1 MRISQESHL
10 ETEAIAKKLTDRVG
24 KTLVKAGALTE
35 ESASK
40 LQHLVGSVTEYA
52 MKDPTTP
59 VAQPEQTA
67 AERELAAKRAI
78 ESLKE
83 DQGMQCRAT
92 WVKLGGDRVS
102 LCDELYAL
110 W

>member
-1 MRISQESHL
+1 MNTRISQESQL
-10 ETEAIAKKLTDRVG
+10 ETETIARKLTDRVG

-40 LQHLVGSVTEYA
+40 LQTLVGSVTEYA
-52 MKDPTTP
+52 MKQPTTP

-67 AERELAAKRAI
+67 ADRELAAKKAI

-83 DQGMQCRAT
+83 DQGI
-92 WVKLGGDRVS
+92 
-102 LCDELYAL
+102 
-110 W
+110 